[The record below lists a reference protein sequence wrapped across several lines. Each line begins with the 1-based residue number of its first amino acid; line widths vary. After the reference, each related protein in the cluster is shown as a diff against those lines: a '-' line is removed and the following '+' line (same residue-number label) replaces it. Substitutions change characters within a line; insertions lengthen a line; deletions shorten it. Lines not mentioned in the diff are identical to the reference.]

1 MKIIIKESKGKIRKG
16 EKQRD
21 QEGKGHTFPAGA
33 QYLESSIFGG
43 SLARNAFGRGSYPER
58 EMQCLFPSKML
69 VVVVVVVVV
78 VAVAVVVNKR
88 KVSTLMDPKF
98 LLAKFF
104 LNI

>member
-69 VVVVVVVVV
+69 VVVVVVV
-78 VAVAVVVNKR
+78 AVAVVVNKR
-88 KVSTLMDPKF
+88 KVSTLIDPKF

>member
-21 QEGKGHTFPAGA
+21 QEGKGHTLPAGA

-69 VVVVVVVVV
+69 VVVVVV
-78 VAVAVVVNKR
+78 AVVVNKQ

>member
-69 VVVVVVVVV
+69 VVVVV
-78 VAVAVVVNKR
+78 AVVVNKR